1 MGTLEGVMK
10 KTAMILIFVAALAA
24 STQALSL
31 DLEWPLF
38 LARYGKQYSTS
49 EVDIRKSIFLDNLK
63 YIERHNAEHALGLH
77 TFSLGINQ
85 FADLTQDEFAKALAT
100 NGYRQTKQMGHNP
113 TSINPKM
120 DEPDSID
127 WRTKGA
133 VTGVK
138 NQGHCGSCWSFSAT
152 GVMEGAYFLSSG
164 KLDTFSEQD
173 LMDCGWGTAGVACL
187 GGNPYAALNFVMK
200 RGGACLEEE
209 YPYEGVQGIC
219 RYDNNPLW
227 NPKQHILPVANVG
240 KVTKGDEGG
249 LKSAVAQ
256 YGPVSVGIDAGHHS
270 FQLYQD
276 GVYRDPECSDIYLNH
291 AVLAVG
297 YGSTDDQDAYWIVKN
312 SWGATW
318 GESGYVKMARDDG
331 NMCGVATDPTWAQ

>member
-1 MGTLEGVMK
+1 M
-10 KTAMILIFVAALAA
+10 KTAVFAVLVAVVA
-24 STQALSL
+24 STQATLNH
-31 DLEWPLF
+31 DQEWEFF
-38 LARYGKQYSTS
+38 LAKYEKLYTS
-49 EVDIRKSIFLDNLK
+49 PEHEIRKSIFVDNLK
-63 YIERHNAEHALGLH
+63 YIERHNAGHALGLH
-77 TFSLGINQ
+77 TFRLGINQ
-85 FADLTQDEFAKALAT
+85 FADLTNEEFRAGLAK
-100 NGYRQTKQMGHNP
+100 GYRTIPAKTQTLVNTAVG
-113 TSINPKM
+113 
-120 DEPDSID
+120 EPDSID
-127 WRTKGA
+127 WRSKGA

-152 GVMEGAYFLSSG
+152 GVMEGAYFRSSG
-164 KLDTFSEQD
+164 KLMSFSEQD
-173 LMDCGWGTAGVACL
+173 LMDCGWGTAGVACS
-187 GGNPYAALNFVMK
+187 GGNPQAALDFVIK
-200 RGGACLEEE
+200 RGGACLETE

-318 GESGYVKMARDDG
+318 GENGYVKMARDDG